1 MLTYFFFFFEE
12 YIHNPFLIDSLKFD
26 LRIYVL
32 ITSIKPLEIHI
43 CDEGMVRFATVNYQ
57 KPNEN
62 NLDQIYMH
70 LTNYSLNKRNESYKY
85 PKKTNEI
92 DHEEEDDDSA
102 GQGSKRKLTK
112 VFNYMSK
119 MGLNV
124 NKIKAKID
132 DLVIKTILA
141 LLPNI
146 KIESAFESYS
156 NPNKPKFFQ
165 ILGFDILLKE
175 DLNPVLLEVN
185 CNPSLTVDYET
196 SIDGI
201 NK

>member
-1 MLTYFFFFFEE
+1 
-12 YIHNPFLIDSLKFD
+12 
-26 LRIYVL
+26 
-32 ITSIKPLEIHI
+32 
-43 CDEGMVRFATVNYQ
+43 MVRFATVNYQ

-70 LTNYSLNKRNESYKY
+70 LTNYSLNKKNESYKY

-92 DHEEEDDDSA
+92 DQEEEDDDSA

-146 KIESAFESYS
+146 KTESAFESYN

-165 ILGFDILLKE
+165 ILGFDILIKE

-196 SIDGI
+196 TVDGI
-201 NK
+201 LFFSNKYFFIKYSYFFLFN